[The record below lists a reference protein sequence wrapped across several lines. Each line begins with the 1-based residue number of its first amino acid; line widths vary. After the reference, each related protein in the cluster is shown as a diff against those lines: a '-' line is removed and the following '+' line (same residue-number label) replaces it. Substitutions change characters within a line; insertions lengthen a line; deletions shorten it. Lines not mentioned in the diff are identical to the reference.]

1 VPESGILLRAL
12 RHIAA
17 FCAGSPYYCL
27 FFNFGP
33 VIAMQYGPQRRGIE
47 DKGDLMDPKLAILF
61 LLIGC
66 VIGLSHLNEE
76 NLGRMRRQFVSLRW
90 REFVP
95 LRRRS

>member
-1 VPESGILLRAL
+1 
-12 RHIAA
+12 
-17 FCAGSPYYCL
+17 
-27 FFNFGP
+27 
-33 VIAMQYGPQRRGIE
+33 
-47 DKGDLMDPKLAILF
+47 MDPKLAILF

-95 LRRRS
+95 LRRRT